1 MKAGQKSR
9 ALWRISSNLK
19 EKALLYKAMIK
30 SQFNYFNFAHDSPTT

>member
-30 SQFNYFNFAHDSPTT
+30 SQFNYFNFAHDNPST